1 MTLRC
6 KTQLFLGTI
15 LLSVLLILDVMFT
28 NFLITS
34 AEQTDR
40 ERMTRDLSRTFVTL
54 SGEVRTLSAIAGNW
68 AYSDKAWD
76 YMTGHDPDYPNIYL
90 NRTVLTEIGV
100 SSLIFVDNDLNI
112 KFSRDYSA
120 PDDSSTPESEIEAIF
135 SNQGEAIF
143 QNLPDDGTSGIVMKG
158 ENPIIFAV
166 KHIRRSDKGGSQA
179 GYLIATMALSP
190 KMIHKIAS
198 NLHFTFAIEPVL
210 NKDRGKELPHIVL
223 NNDPRNSFITGRI
236 LVRDHAG
243 APAFWISG
251 ITSNV
256 DIKSAE
262 RELQMLFFILAVA
275 ALFVVLLFGIFM
287 KHQVTNRM
295 KRLQREI
302 EAIRDEAADARGI
315 TIDRK
320 RDEIAS
326 VQRTLNDFMAFFD
339 FKQGEKNKADDITIS
354 VYKRFAEAGRRLC
367 MKTLEDIATA
377 FSPGDEKFRAALTRC
392 AAMTRDFA
400 KEAGLEE
407 EELIYIYMGAL
418 FSRMGMLS
426 LPFSIRTK
434 TSPLTPAELREYRK
448 YPIKSRDFMEEIE
461 LLRPASALPYAW
473 NENWDGTGFP
483 QGLSGSA
490 IPLTARIF
498 AVVDAWNEMTRPWPG
513 RRIPTDDEVVEK
525 LRAQAGTRLDPQ
537 IVEKFSGYLK
547 RQKQS

>member
-6 KTQLFLGTI
+6 KTQLFLGMI

-40 ERMTRDLSRTFVTL
+40 ERMTRDLSRTVVTL
-54 SGEVRTLSAIAGNW
+54 NGEARTLSAIAGNW

-76 YMTGHDPDYPNIYL
+76 YMTGLNPDYPNIYL

-100 SSLIFVDNDLNI
+100 SSLIFIDNDFNV

-120 PDDSSTPESEIEAIF
+120 PDDSSTPESEIGAIF
-135 SNQGEAIF
+135 SNQGEEMLK
-143 QNLPDDGTSGIVMKG
+143 NLPDDGTSGIVMKG
-158 ENPIIFAV
+158 DEPIFFAV

-190 KMIHKIAS
+190 KMIHKVAS
-198 NLHFTFAIEPVL
+198 GLHFTFAVEPVSK
-210 NKDRGKELPHIVL
+210 KDLGRELPNMIL

-243 APAFWISG
+243 VPAFWISG
-251 ITSNV
+251 IAPNV

-262 RELQMLFFILAVA
+262 RELQILLFILAVA
-275 ALFVVLLFGIFM
+275 ALFVVFLFGFFM
-287 KHQVTNRM
+287 KFQITNRM

-302 EAIRDEAADARGI
+302 EAIRDESGDARSI
-315 TIDRK
+315 TIDRR
-320 RDEIAS
+320 RDEITS
-326 VQRTLNDFMAFFD
+326 IQRTMNDFMAFFD

-354 VYKRFAEAGRRLC
+354 VYRRFAEAGRRLC
-367 MKTLEDIATA
+367 MKALEDIATA
-377 FSPGDEKFRAALTRC
+377 FSPGDEKFRAGLIRC
-392 AAMTRDFA
+392 AAKTRDFA
-400 KEAGLEE
+400 KENGMEE
-407 EELIYIYMGAL
+407 EELIYIYLGAL

-448 YPIKSRDFMEEIE
+448 YPIKSRDFMNEIE

-490 IPLTARIF
+490 IPLSARIF

-513 RRIPTDDEVVEK
+513 RRLPTDEEVIER

-537 IVEKFSGYLK
+537 LVDKFIAFLRK
-547 RQKQS
+547 R

>member
-6 KTQLFLGTI
+6 KTQLFLGVI
-15 LLSVLLILDVMFT
+15 LLSVLLILDILFT

-40 ERMTRDLSRTFVTL
+40 ERMTRDLSRTSVTL
-54 SGEVRTLSAIAGNW
+54 NGEVRTLSAIAGNW

-76 YMTGHDPDYPNIYL
+76 YMTGLNPDYPNIYL
-90 NRTVLTEIGV
+90 NRAVLTEIGV
-100 SSLIFVDNDLNI
+100 SSLIFIDNDFNV
-112 KFSRDYSA
+112 KFARDYSA
-120 PDDSSTPESEIEAIF
+120 PDDSSTPESEVAAIF
-135 SNQGEAIF
+135 SNQGEDIF
-143 QNLPDDGTSGIVMKG
+143 KNLPVDGTSGIVMKG
-158 ENPIIFAV
+158 EEPIFFAV
-166 KHIRRSDKGGSQA
+166 KHIRRSDKGGDQA

-190 KMIHKIAS
+190 KMIHKITS
-198 NLHFTFAIEPVL
+198 GLHFTFAVEPVPQ
-210 NKDRGKELPHIVL
+210 NDKGRELPNMIL
-223 NNDPRNSFITGRI
+223 NTDPRNSFTTGRL

-243 APAFWISG
+243 SPAFWISG
-251 ITSNV
+251 ISQNV

-262 RELQMLFFILAVA
+262 RELQILFSILAIA
-275 ALFVVLLFGIFM
+275 ALFVVFLFGFFM
-287 KHQVTNRM
+287 KHQITNRM
-295 KRLQREI
+295 KRLQHEI
-302 EAIRDEAADARGI
+302 EAIRDEASDARSI

-326 VQRTLNDFMAFFD
+326 IQRTLNDFMAFFD

-377 FSPGDEKFRAALTRC
+377 FSPGDEKFRAALVIG
-392 AAMTRDFA
+392 AAKARDFA
-400 KEAGLEE
+400 RENGFEE
-407 EELIYIYMGAL
+407 EDLIYIYLGAL

-448 YPIKSRDFMEEIE
+448 YPIKSKDFMEAIE

-490 IPLTARIF
+490 IPIQARIF
-498 AVVDAWNEMTRPWPG
+498 AIADAWNEMTRPWPG
-513 RRIPTDDEVVEK
+513 RRIPSEDEVIER

-537 IVEKFSGYLK
+537 LVEKFIAFLK
-547 RQKQS
+547 QQKY